1 MSTSNDAKT
10 RNVSE
15 LQHQQRKEQTTHE
28 SKNEHESSQKDKH
41 KKRHEKKKNSSSSN
55 NNASTTS
62 SSSATTNSNSNSS
75 SNHSI
80 SNSSSHTSSSTS
92 SNSSSST
99 SNNNNNHHISNIA
112 LATQFS
118 IQRTEGCLRMK
129 ISAIRPTVTTATNTA
144 ASVTTGVHNKK
155 ATTTTAGKTTTTAK
169 EQGESKLA
177 NISHNL
183 ESIKLKISPPPP
195 PPATT
200 SSLSVA
206 SSSSVVVE
214 SKRNKSEDKM
224 KTLLSTATST
234 TATGTTPA
242 PMSVIVSP
250 CTVKE
255 KNELSSL
262 IPTLTKTSMVGSCVG
277 GGGAE
282 SDITDSGCSEATNT
296 TIATTGPEKPSKRKV
311 KRKKALLKGTLEA
324 KRTLKTLKTLISSQ
338 QNNAFSTDSED
349 DEPLSNKVI
358 TNVTAAATA
367 ATTQRAPRLLLT
379 AVGVKHNSNMMSAN
393 SLSAQMMGGL
403 TLNCSTTTQGASS
416 GTMAGG
422 GGSDHIGLSSSDND
436 LPNIRAAVERVVGD
450 SDDDDDDDL
459 MLSHYPKAKT
469 KHLPQYQSTLLQD
482 FMEKTQMLGQNSKSS
497 ESEPANKQA
506 QISAQQEILAQLNT
520 NTNSQSDSVASSS
533 ASVVNKKRRGRPK
546 KPDKPPLRDMTH
558 NSMSSSSP
566 LHHHNMPQNKVS
578 NINESAD
585 SGVISTTSIS
595 TQSTSP
601 HPCTTMAVS
610 SSSCNDNT
618 SPHSPNKTVN
628 NTPEKQQQQLS
639 EAAAATSSSSAAKP
653 KIDIALLDKRMYA
666 ATERVLYPPPRNK
679 RRQSMSAATTEK
691 SRNNSSNSLPQQQQV
706 VVPSKEDLQLDP
718 VWRKIDVNRKFR
730 RPSVC
735 STSGGAGGGG
745 GYKSDGGLTDT
756 ERRSIRDRSSKST
769 VCSKILAAKSGY
781 VSDYGSSS
789 FRVTSKH
796 SKHSHN
802 SGYKSDASCKSRY
815 STKSCASRKSRAKSC
830 GYRSDCKESVLGT
843 SSKKFRRKRRASIMP
858 KSTMGSLKDEQ
869 DILQLAGLS
878 LGQSSEESNEYV
890 CKPSLEKLPT
900 TSASKKYGEINRYI
914 ATGEYFGRGSSGK
927 SFASLSSSNQA
938 KIFDLSLDHLPS
950 TPTPAK
956 MNFHKRK
963 NSTTSEFAHD
973 LLMQL
978 PGAQHT
984 ARKIK
989 SRRSSVASYCSSF
1002 YSVGTTKMRKRRRK
1016 KLFRSHNSSSSKNS
1030 VIDSKLLTEIEILTN
1045 TFASRCKIQTA
1056 TAAGVQGEKVA
1067 AAVSANSSAGNLS
1080 LKEKLMAEANKL
1092 KQSFAAAAAAQAAA
1106 STSSTA
1112 LSSSAPG
1119 KRGETRDKKS
1129 LKKRKM
1135 SENLDFA
1142 MLSAR
1147 AESGTSATPSG
1158 VPQGTSSSSKRR
1170 HKKASSS
1177 SPDDHKLPLK
1187 KRHYLLTPGE
1197 KSSEVAVAVAAKL
1210 FANNSEA
1217 WAAAAAAAKSTANT
1231 KSQQQFNAR
1240 SAKANLTPKKRHL
1253 LQQGG
1258 GHTPHHPHPHPH
1270 TLSEDSNSNKT
1281 ASTLS
1286 PLRVAVGDSI
1296 SGGKLLDIS
1305 PQSLNSLKQVTEAV
1319 NKKRSRLEGL
1329 VSRIATTNHQGDEVV
1344 TGKNKNQLS
1353 SALQIESES
1362 SSCPPPGVFEPS
1374 VELEIQIPPIAKLTD
1389 PATGIITKSE
1399 IESPLL
1405 MDISKSYGGEVVPPK
1420 TNGQRGV
1427 VETLLNKTGGNLIL
1441 KRKRKKI
1448 NRTGF
1453 PTVKRKKRRIQENLV
1468 LDVIPDLGGEEQQIS
1483 PAVLPS
1489 ECSPV
1494 SSSIPAKKC
1503 DRVPQEGETSQ
1514 TFMERNNRTPRL
1526 SVVALERLQES
1537 PQTNKEKN
1545 EKEVAKEKPQ
1555 QPAEQPT
1562 TPKSRHNRRE
1572 VKRKLDKVEKTVAE
1586 EPSTTS
1592 NDNKKLVSKSLPP
1605 ATKPVVDDDD
1615 KPLASRARRRSK
1627 PLKEVKETQSKPP
1640 AAPVP
1645 APTIQCTQS
1654 TNQVQRKP
1662 PAPISKT
1669 VKSLLDANIK
1679 LPAGIDPSSLMSC
1692 KIKLKRR
1699 NSIHPLAITAKCP
1712 PVPTL
1717 PAPKP
1722 PLPIEV
1728 EPTPEEI
1735 EKNSASKDSNI
1746 NYEEHDI
1753 LPLHEN
1759 IFHIAAAEGAEQSD
1773 TSEEKLSTHSSSSSS
1788 KKSKLGKKT
1797 YLVAGLFSDYFKV
1810 TQIPN
1815 GNGGNKKGSNKKDG
1829 NGAAGGEK
1837 KSESDKSS
1845 EPQKE
1850 GAKDTQEPA
1859 ITPTLPPPPYCEKY
1873 FRRTQYDFELPY
1885 DIWWAYTNSK
1895 LPSRITV
1902 ASWNFRKIRTN
1913 IYAENVKPPP
1923 IAAYDH
1929 PMCNCKPD
1937 AGCGDN
1943 CLNRM
1948 VYTECSPSNCP
1959 TREKCRNQ
1967 KIQKHE
1973 IAPGVERF
1981 MTENKGWG
1989 VRTKLPI
1996 PKGTYIL
2003 EYVGEVVTEREFK
2016 DRMATIYLNDTH
2028 HYCLHLDGGLVID
2041 GHRMGSDCRFVN
2053 HSCEPNCE
2061 IQKWSVNGLSRMAL
2075 FAKRPIQEG
2084 EELTYDYNFSLFN
2097 PSEGQPCRCNTPN
2110 CRGVIGGKSQRIKPL
2125 PVEAKTPNENTT
2137 KGDAKGR
2144 QRKRKAKKNTQR
2156 QTTKDAPTPTR
2167 MHPLSERERK
2177 LVKQYSI
2184 FLVRNFEKIR
2194 AKKMLRRT
2202 LDKTNDSKTQTPLT
2216 TPASSPSPLMPG
2228 AITQRRPSTPASLA
2242 AQITALCT
2250 ARNIKTRGL
2259 TLAVQDPELEKMAKM
2274 AKVLRDICTNLEAIK
2289 YPECN
2294 EQQQQPPFAL
2304 VSLTISNSTLSGAN
2318 KKKKASLKQQQK
2330 SDLHDFKTIQSN
2342 VEQGFYKQPSEFNA
2356 DMEKLFKE
2364 TRTALEKNEPQ
2375 KLHLL
2380 ELLEK
2385 SFVEEKHKQYPA
2397 LMDILGDESLLKDF
2411 KEPTPITAHKDNETK
2426 TGHNSEQP
2434 LIDHNI
2440 LNTSNED
2447 IIRCI
2452 CGLFKDE
2459 GLMIQCARCM
2469 VWQHTECTKADVKAD
2484 NYLCERCEPRD
2495 VDREIPLDDFTE
2507 EGHRYYLTLMRGK
2520 DLQVRQGDAVYVL
2533 RDIPVKDSA
2542 GNVVPT
2548 KKHTYET
2555 IGEIDYNEC
2564 DIFRVERLWKDDK
2577 GERFIFGHHF
2587 LRPHETFHEPSRKF
2601 YPNEVVRV
2609 PLYEVVPINLVIGR
2623 CWVLDRTTFCKGR
2636 PIECNDETHCFICE
2650 LRVDKSARFFS
2661 KAKTNHPT
2669 CTKSYAFRKF
2679 SEKLRISK
2687 TYAPHDVDPAMLK
2700 PRKQKT
2706 DGECPSIASNS
2717 PAVTTENSN
2726 GGGGGG
2732 GHTKQDSNKTPQNNL
2747 NSKSKRQSSKSP
2759 ATIAPPT
2766 TTSTPAAP
2774 TPSPKVTV
2782 KEKRSHLENVLKSLK
2797 QRQKLLNPV
2806 ANNNET
2812 PLDLSYLL
2820 SGRGARQRKTPL
2832 AIRKDFV

>member
-1 MSTSNDAKT
+1 MF
-10 RNVSE
+10 VF
-15 LQHQQRKEQTTHE
+15 LQHER
-28 SKNEHESSQKDKH
+28 ESSHNKDKQQQH
-41 KKRHEKKKNSSSSN
+41 KKQRHEKKKNTNSNVSATSTNSSSS
-55 NNASTTS
+55 STT
-62 SSSATTNSNSNSS
+62 ATTTNSSSNSS

-80 SNSSSHTSSSTS
+80 SNSSSSSSSHTTS
-92 SNSSSST
+92 SNSSNS
-99 SNNNNNHHISNIA
+99 SNNSTNNNTHNISNIA

-118 IQRTEGCLRMK
+118 IQRTDSDGCLRMK
-129 ISAIRPTVTTATNTA
+129 ISAIRPTSSGSGAAGVVANNKKSPSAAEKSATKKLVNISNRNKQNTA
-144 ASVTTGVHNKK
+144 AAASSSSLVVDSKRKK
-155 ATTTTAGKTTTTAK
+155 AEEQKMKSLSTTTTATGAA
-169 EQGESKLA
+169 GSA
-177 NISHNL
+177 AA
-183 ESIKLKISPPPP
+183 
-195 PPATT
+195 ATQ
-200 SSLSVA
+200 
-206 SSSSVVVE
+206 
-214 SKRNKSEDKM
+214 
-224 KTLLSTATST
+224 
-234 TATGTTPA
+234 
-242 PMSVIVSP
+242 MSVIVSP
-250 CTVKE
+250 CSGGGGGVKE
-255 KNELSSL
+255 
-262 IPTLTKTSMVGSCVG
+262 TSISV

-296 TIATTGPEKPSKRKV
+296 TIATITGHEKSSKRKV
-311 KRKKALLKGTLEA
+311 KRKKALLKGALEA
-324 KRTLKTLKTLISSQ
+324 KRTLKTLKTLINSK

-349 DEPLSNKVI
+349 DEPLANKINSKGV
-358 TNVTAAATA
+358 VVATA
-367 ATTQRAPRLLLT
+367 PAQRAPRLLLT
-379 AVGVKHNSNMMSAN
+379 AVGVKHNSNNNTS
-393 SLSAQMMGGL
+393 SLSVQMMGGL
-403 TLNCSTTTQGASS
+403 NLNSVTATGA
-416 GTMAGG
+416 G

-436 LPNIRAAVERVVGD
+436 LPNIRAAVERAVGD
-450 SDDDDDDDL
+450 SDDDDDDDDDDL
-459 MLSHYPKAKT
+459 MLAHYPKTKT

-497 ESEPANKQA
+497 ESVEPPLKLTTTTHHPPA
-506 QISAQQEILAQLNT
+506 IEIVTQFQN
-520 NTNSQSDSVASSS
+520 NSPADSVASPASS
-533 ASVVNKKRRGRPK
+533 ACVVVNKKRRGRPK
-546 KPDKPPLRDMTH
+546 KPDKPPPLRDLTTH
-558 NSMSSSSP
+558 SMSSSPP
-566 LHHHNMPQNKVS
+566 LHHHHGANRITTMTS

-601 HPCTTMAVS
+601 HPCTTVAS
-610 SSSCNDNT
+610 SA
-618 SPHSPNKTVN
+618 SPHSPPNKTAN
-628 NTPEKQQQQLS
+628 NTPEKAHQPLMNDNAGTS
-639 EAAAATSSSSAAKP
+639 TSTTSSGGKP
-653 KIDIALLDKRMYA
+653 KIDIALLDKRMY

-679 RRQSMSAATTEK
+679 RRQSMSAALGAGGGGATTADK
-691 SRNNSSNSLPQQQQV
+691 NNRSNTQQIA
-706 VVPSKEDLQLDP
+706 STKEDLQLDP

-735 STSGGAGGGG
+735 STTGGGGVAGGGG
-745 GYKSDGGLTDT
+745 
-756 ERRSIRDRSSKST
+756 SST
-769 VCSKILAAKSGY
+769 ICSKILAAKSGY

-789 FRVTSKH
+789 FRVSTKQH

-830 GYRSDCKESVLGT
+830 GYRSDCKESVLGGTT
-843 SSKKFRRKRRASIMP
+843 SSACKSSKFRRKRRASIMP
-858 KSTMGSLKDEQ
+858 KTATTTLGSLKDEQ

-914 ATGEYFGRGSSGK
+914 ATGEYFGRGSSAK
-927 SFASLSSSNQA
+927 SSSFASLSSSNQA
-938 KIFDLSLDHLPS
+938 RIFDLSLDLPS

-956 MNFHKRK
+956 MNLHQRK
-963 NSTTSEFAHD
+963 NSITSEFAHD

-978 PGAQHT
+978 PGAQQT

-1002 YSVGTTKMRKRRRK
+1002 YSGTTKIRKRRRRK
-1016 KLFRSHNSSSSKNS
+1016 PFRFHNSSSGKNC

-1045 TFASRCKIQTA
+1045 TFAARCRIQTSA
-1056 TAAGVQGEKVA
+1056 TTAAAATTTTGISDKVA
-1067 AAVSANSSAGNLS
+1067 TSASGGGGNLS

-1092 KQSFAAAAAAQAAA
+1092 KQSFAAAAAAAQAA
-1106 STSSTA
+1106 STSNNTVTAGGGGST
-1112 LSSSAPG
+1112 SSSG
-1119 KRGETRDKKS
+1119 KRGDARDKKS

-1147 AESGTSATPSG
+1147 AEVGAASSTGT
-1158 VPQGTSSSSKRR
+1158 PQGGASSSSSKRR

-1240 SAKANLTPKKRHL
+1240 TAKANLTPKKRHL

-1258 GHTPHHPHPHPH
+1258 AHHHPHQHHHHLQHLPHPP
-1270 TLSEDSNSNKT
+1270 LAISEDSNSNKT
-1281 ASTLS
+1281 SASTLS

-1329 VSRIATTNHQGDEVV
+1329 VSRIATTNHPGDEPQQLPIPV
-1344 TGKNKNQLS
+1344 GKNKHHLSS

-1374 VELEIQIPPIAKLTD
+1374 VELEIQIPPMAKLTD
-1389 PATGIITKSE
+1389 SSTAGIITKSE

-1405 MDISKSYGGEVVPPK
+1405 MDLNKPFGGSADMVTMPPSKP
-1420 TNGQRGV
+1420 NGQRGV
-1427 VETLLNKTGGNLIL
+1427 VESLLNKTGGNLIL

-1453 PTVKRKKRRIQENLV
+1453 PTVRRKKRKVQENLI
-1468 LDVIPDLGGEEQQIS
+1468 LDVIPTAGEDSSQ
-1483 PAVLPS
+1483 LPS
-1489 ECSPV
+1489 AGGVINNQPT
-1494 SSSIPAKKC
+1494 KC

-1537 PQTNKEKN
+1537 PQSQKEKL
-1545 EKEVAKEKPQ
+1545 EKDNGAKEKAISAAD
-1555 QPAEQPT
+1555 PA
-1562 TPKSRHNRRE
+1562 TPKSRHARRE
-1572 VKRKLDKVEKTVAE
+1572 VKRKDSVAQ
-1586 EPSTTS
+1586 
-1592 NDNKKLVSKSLPP
+1592 KLLSKSMP
-1605 ATKPVVDDDD
+1605 AKLLLHEEEEEEDDDN
-1615 KPLASRARRRSK
+1615 KPLASRAKRRSK
-1627 PLKEVKETQSKPP
+1627 PPPPPPPSRPSKGESKEITNKSATLNQRKTP
-1640 AAPVP
+1640 AA
-1645 APTIQCTQS
+1645 
-1654 TNQVQRKP
+1654 
-1662 PAPISKT
+1662 ISKT

-1699 NSIHPLAITAKCP
+1699 NSIHPLAMTNKCP
-1712 PVPTL
+1712 TTVVTTPSTPKRQPSL
-1717 PAPKP
+1717 P
-1722 PLPIEV
+1722 LEIE
-1728 EPTPEEI
+1728 PSAEEI
-1735 EKNSASKDSNI
+1735 EINAASKDCNE

-1753 LPLHEN
+1753 LPLNEN
-1759 IFHIAAAEGAEQSD
+1759 IYHIANAAEGAEQSD
-1773 TSEEKLSTHSSSSSS
+1773 ASEEKSTHSSSTTTSSSSS
-1788 KKSKLGKKT
+1788 KKTKLGKKS
-1797 YLVAGLFSDYFKV
+1797 YLVAGLFSDYYKV
-1810 TQIPN
+1810 TQQPST
-1815 GNGGNKKGSNKKDG
+1815 NGGKKEKANTKKE
-1829 NGAAGGEK
+1829 AAGGGDNK
-1837 KSESDKSS
+1837 KPEANGGDKVADQ
-1845 EPQKE
+1845 PP
-1850 GAKDTQEPA
+1850 AKDIKESNETA
-1859 ITPTLPPPPYCEKY
+1859 VTPTLPPPPYCEKY
-1873 FRRTQYDFELPY
+1873 FRRSQYDFELPY

-1895 LPSRITV
+1895 LPSRNTV

-1937 AGCGDN
+1937 MGCGDN

-2016 DRMATIYLNDTH
+2016 DRMASIYLNDTH

-2125 PVEAKTPNENTT
+2125 PIEAKTPNETPS

-2177 LVKQYSI
+2177 FVKQYSI

-2194 AKKMLRRT
+2194 AMLRRGG
-2202 LDKTNDSKTQTPLT
+2202 DKSGDSKTQTPQT
-2216 TPASSPSPLMPG
+2216 TPATSPSPLMPG
-2228 AITQRRPSTPASLA
+2228 AISQRRPSTPASLA

-2274 AKVLRDICTNLEAIK
+2274 AKILRDICTNLEAIRS
-2289 YPECN
+2289 PDNN
-2294 EQQQQPPFAL
+2294 EQPTQTQSSSSAAASPSL
-2304 VSLTISNSTLSGAN
+2304 VSLTISNSSLAGAN
-2318 KKKKASLKQQQK
+2318 KKKKASLKSQQK
-2330 SDLHDFKTIQSN
+2330 SADHCDFKSIQSN
-2342 VEQGFYKQPSEFNA
+2342 VEQGFYKQPSEFNM

-2364 TRTALEKNEPQ
+2364 TRVSLEKNEPT
-2375 KLHLL
+2375 KLQFLD
-2380 ELLEK
+2380 LLEK
-2385 SFVEEKHKQYPA
+2385 SFMEEKQKQYSA
-2397 LMDILGDESLLKDF
+2397 LLEILGDESLLKDF
-2411 KEPTPITAHKDNETK
+2411 KDKATETAAATTQNTNEEIGNNTELP
-2426 TGHNSEQP
+2426 SVV
-2434 LIDHNI
+2434 DHNMSN
-2440 LNTSNED
+2440 LTSSSAATSNED

-2452 CGLFKDE
+2452 CGLYKDE

-2484 NYLCERCEPRD
+2484 NYLCERCEPRE

-2533 RDIPVKDSA
+2533 RDIPVKDDA
-2542 GNVVPT
+2542 GNVVPS

-2679 SEKLRISK
+2679 AEKLRISK
-2687 TYAPHDVDPAMLK
+2687 TYAPHDVDPALLK
-2700 PRKQKT
+2700 SKKQKT
-2706 DGECPSIASNS
+2706 DSGECPSIASNS
-2717 PAVTTENSN
+2717 PTTAAAATAENN
-2726 GGGGGG
+2726 GSGGN
-2732 GHTKQDSNKTPQNNL
+2732 TKSDTNKTLHNSST
-2747 NSKSKRQSSKSP
+2747 SKSKQRQNSKSP
-2759 ATIAPPT
+2759 ATIMPT
-2766 TTSTPAAP
+2766 TTPAAAI
-2774 TPSPKVTV
+2774 PSPKVTL
-2782 KEKRSHLENVLKSLK
+2782 KEKRFRLENVLKSLK
-2797 QRQKLLNPV
+2797 QRQKLINPMTN
-2806 ANNNET
+2806 ANET